1 MSSADDPLLRL
12 GQSTGEAISGVL
24 EMFAPGQ
31 VSAGSVDIVS
41 AEHHPLE
48 GIPTPAVLTSV
59 SYIDGVTGGNL
70 FAMSVTGARKLAAAM
85 MGMEPEESDEELSE
99 LELSAVAEA
108 MNQMMA
114 SAAMATTE
122 VLGTEVEIGVPET
135 KTFSSAS
142 DAIAAYE
149 RTPHTVRTVVTI
161 CGEQCRLVQLVPNA
175 FVVRMTR
182 ALDEMGAEYAD
193 QGSSAAA
200 SAGAGTGQP
209 EPAGLSLSGIPVRVW
224 AELGRAQMPSAQ
236 IVALPTGAVVEL
248 DRQADEPIDLYVNG
262 MRFASGRLIVVD
274 GSDWAVRIDT
284 IFDMPEAATPP
295 TQTETE
301 TSPLT
306 NDMDIPNPQE
316 VA

>member
-1 MSSADDPLLRL
+1 MSSADDALLKL
-12 GQSTGEAISGVL
+12 GQSTGEAVSGVL

-31 VSAGSVDIVS
+31 VAVGSVDVVA

-48 GIPTPAVLTSV
+48 GIPVPAVLTSV

-70 FAMSVTGARKLAAAM
+70 FAMTLTGARKLAAAM
-85 MGMEPEESDEELSE
+85 MGMEAEESSEELSE

-114 SAAMATTE
+114 SGALATGE
-122 VLGTEVEIGVPET
+122 VLGTDVEIGAPET
-135 KTFSSAS
+135 KTFESV
-142 DAIAAYE
+142 DAAVAEYE
-149 RTPHTVRTVVTI
+149 RTPHAVRVAITV
-161 CGEQCRLVQLVPNA
+161 CGEECRLVQLVPNA

-193 QGSSAAA
+193 GGASSSGSVGAAAAGSAAGGESDNHSPVLA
-200 SAGAGTGQP
+200 
-209 EPAGLSLSGIPVRVW
+209 GIPVRVW

-236 IVALPTGAVVEL
+236 IVGLPSGAVVEL
-248 DRQADEPIDLYVNG
+248 DRQADDAIDIFVNG

-274 GSDWAVRIDT
+274 GSDWAVRIET
-284 IFDMPEAATPP
+284 IFDLPD
-295 TQTETE
+295 TQLA
-301 TSPLT
+301 TSP
-306 NDMDIPNPQE
+306 NPNPVNNPQE

>member
-31 VSAGSVDIVS
+31 ISVGGVDIVS

-48 GIPTPAVLTSV
+48 GIPSPAVLTSV
-59 SYIDGVTGGNL
+59 SYVDGVTGGNL
-70 FAMSVTGARKLAAAM
+70 FAM
-85 MGMEPEESDEELSE
+85 MGTEPVESEEELSE

-114 SAAMATTE
+114 SAAMATSE

-142 DAIAAYE
+142 DAVAAYE
-149 RTPHTVRTVVTI
+149 RTPHTVRAVITI
-161 CGEQCRLVQLVPNA
+161 CGEPCRLVQLVPNA

-193 QGSSAAA
+193 QSGAAA
-200 SAGAGTGQP
+200 GAAAGAGEGELRGP
-209 EPAGLSLSGIPVRVW
+209 SLTGIPVRVW

-236 IVALPTGAVVEL
+236 LVGLPTGAVVEL

-284 IFDMPEAATPP
+284 IFDMPDAATPP
-295 TQTETE
+295 TDTE

>member
-1 MSSADDPLLRL
+1 MSAADDPLLRL
-12 GQSTGEAISGVL
+12 GESTGEAVSGVL

-31 VSAGSVDIVS
+31 ITTGGVDIVS

-48 GIPTPAVLTSV
+48 GIPTPAVLTNV

-85 MGMEPEESDEELSE
+85 MGMEPEESEEELSE

-114 SAAMATTE
+114 SAAMATSE

-135 KTFSSAS
+135 KTFESAS
-142 DAIAAYE
+142 EAIDAYE
-149 RTPHTVRTVVTI
+149 RTPHTVRTVITI

-182 ALDEMGAEYAD
+182 ALDELGAEYPDAASSA
-193 QGSSAAA
+193 GGSAAA
-200 SAGAGTGQP
+200 GG
-209 EPAGLSLSGIPVRVW
+209 PARAESDSHSPVLAGIPVRVW

-236 IVALPTGAVVEL
+236 IVGLPPGAVVEL
-248 DRQADEPIDLYVNG
+248 DRQADEAIDIFVNG
-262 MRFASGRLIVVD
+262 MRFA
-274 GSDWAVRIDT
+274 
-284 IFDMPEAATPP
+284 
-295 TQTETE
+295 
-301 TSPLT
+301 
-306 NDMDIPNPQE
+306 
-316 VA
+316 